1 MKPTFTPSEKKVLH
15 GLVKYPTLN
24 DRELSEV
31 IKVKPSTTTAIR
43 RRLRKKEVF
52 STKRIPVAQKL
63 GYELFIV
70 FYGRMSP
77 KVKKVEEE
85 GFEEF
90 IQKTPEIFLSQR
102 SSDSVYALSYFR
114 NFTEY
119 RFLADAVWEGIG
131 DSGLIDP
138 DRWGWAIF
146 SLGTSK
152 AINFFDFG
160 PSLRNLFGIKEKER
174 IDLSLEGLSK
184 EKLSMKERIVLRGLV
199 NYPESSDKAVAE
211 KIQASRQAVSSMRK
225 RFEEKGILR
234 TVRIVDLEKVGYKM
248 LVLGHTLFG
257 PSAPLKVRQ
266 PGLERIS
273 ELIPQLLNVASS
285 PENILLASAESYD
298 HFHKV
303 RNEVIRFYTEKG
315 YLLEEPAIL
324 LFPLSDLKTLKDFDF
339 SGIMDRIVQEGV

>member
-43 RRLRKKEVF
+43 RRLRKKDVF
-52 STKRIPVAQKL
+52 FTKRIPVAQKL
-63 GYELFIV
+63 GYELFIA
-70 FYGRMSP
+70 FYGRISP
-77 KVKKVEEE
+77 KVKKADEDNLV
-85 GFEEF
+85 EF
-90 IQKTPEIFLSQR
+90 IQRTPEIFLSQK

-114 NFTEY
+114 SFTEY
-119 RFLADAVWEGIG
+119 RYLADAVWEGMG

-138 DRWGWAIF
+138 DKWGWAIF

-152 AINFFDFG
+152 AVNFFDYG
-160 PSLRNLFGIKEKER
+160 PSLRYRFGIKEKEK
-174 IDLSLEGLSK
+174 IDVSLERLSK
-184 EKLSMKERIVLRGLV
+184 EKLSMKERIVLRGLI
-199 NYPESSDKAVAE
+199 NHPESSDKAVAE

-234 TVRIVDLEKVGYKM
+234 TVRIVNLEKVGYKM
-248 LVLGHTLFG
+248 LVLSHTQFG

-266 PGLERIS
+266 PGLMRIS

-298 HFHKV
+298 HFHRV
-303 RNEVIRFYTEKG
+303 RNEVVKYYTEKG
-315 YLLEEPAIL
+315 YLRVEPVIL
-324 LFPLSDLKTLKDFDF
+324 LLPLSDLETLKNFDF
-339 SGIMDRIVQEGV
+339 SGMMDRIVQEGV